1 MLKQHFQ
8 RVFALLCGILLLQ
21 SCAFV
26 PKLEQPGIAL
36 SSVKLLESEGLTQRF
51 QIGLSLTNPNRVA
64 LPINGM
70 SYTLSLNGYDLIKGV
85 SADIP
90 TLQAYSETPVL
101 LEGTA
106 DLFEAL
112 RLLNALMR
120 ENQPE
125 LEYRLAAKLDVQGW
139 RPNITVNRSGVVELT
154 R

>member
-1 MLKQHFQ
+1 MMQKY
-8 RVFALLCGILLLQ
+8 RTVFAFICGILLLQ
-21 SCAFV
+21 SCTFL
-26 PKLEQPGIAL
+26 PKLEEPGIAV
-36 SSVKLLESEGLTQRF
+36 SSVKLLDSTGLTQRF
-51 QIGLSLTNPNRVA
+51 RIGLSLTNPNRVA

-90 TLQAYSETPVL
+90 TLQAYSETPVV

-112 RLLNALMR
+112 RLLNSLMR
-120 ENQPE
+120 EAQPE

-139 RPNITVNRSGVVELT
+139 RPNISVSRSGVVELA